1 MNSHNWTFA
10 LFLIG
15 ISLLGCGTSITPNPL
30 EAKAS
35 DNPNGSSSV
44 SGPEAN
50 ATVASEK
57 PTEPEQAGNR
67 SEPAVI
73 DEQPQLRKPEP
84 KNAAVAD
91 QVQKKETT
99 RKKTIRREDAVDLVE
114 YAQSKELGTE
124 FVARTLIEKAGNSE
138 HVLAGLWKLTNR
150 QTDCETGFLEG
161 SPGVKV
167 TDDSELWLSV
177 RVPFRIYIPRGP
189 LGESTRV
196 SIKGARTVVA
206 AKYESRAQPLV
217 LTGDSTL
224 SHCSRQEYQAMI
236 VSRKTDNLFYPE
248 ADRTQILIAGQFNSG
263 LRAFFKTQSTPKG
276 YTATIYLRDLRY
288 GPISHH
294 QHSCGFYR
302 WGALRTNDWDSD
314 FLMTWNTT
322 GALTGTVPDYFH
334 SDPAKSPMITSA
346 TMLAIDVFDPQGA
359 VMVSADWAL
368 DR

>member
-1 MNSHNWTFA
+1 MNSHNWSFA

-44 SGPEAN
+44 IGPEAD

-67 SEPAVI
+67 PEPAVI
-73 DEQPQLRKPEP
+73 DERPQSRPLGP

-91 QVQKKETT
+91 QAMKNPTA

-114 YAQSKELGTE
+114 FGKSKGLGAGFE
-124 FVARTLIEKAGNSE
+124 ARTLIEKAGDSD

-177 RVPFRIYIPRGP
+177 RVPFRIYIPHGP

-196 SIKGARTVVA
+196 AIKGARTVVA

-224 SHCSRQEYQAMI
+224 RLCSRQEYQAMI
-236 VSRKTDNLFYPE
+236 VSGKTDNLFYPE
-248 ADRTQILIAGQFNSG
+248 ADRTQILIAGQFNSD
-263 LRAFFKTQSTPKG
+263 LRAFFKKQSSPKG

-288 GPISHH
+288 GPIVRH

-346 TMLAIDVFDPQGA
+346 TMLAIDVFDPQGTI
-359 VMVSADWAL
+359 MVSADWTL